1 MAATRSQVFHC
12 KRSVNRSDGSVNR
25 SDGSHHWNGIGTANI
40 AAARSL
46 VFHCKMS
53 VNRPNG
59 SHHRNGK
66 YGSGQVSG
74 VSL

>member
-1 MAATRSQVFHC
+1 MAAARSQESHC
-12 KRSVNRSDGSVNR
+12 NRSVNRSNAVMAGT
-25 SDGSHHWNGIGTANI
+25 IGTENT
-40 AAARSL
+40 AAARSQ

-53 VNRPNG
+53 VNRSDS
-59 SHHRNGK
+59 SHHRYGK